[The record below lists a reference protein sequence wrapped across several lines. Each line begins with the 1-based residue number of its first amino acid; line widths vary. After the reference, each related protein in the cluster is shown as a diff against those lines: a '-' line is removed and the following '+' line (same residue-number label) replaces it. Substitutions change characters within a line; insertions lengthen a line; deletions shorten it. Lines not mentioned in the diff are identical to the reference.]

1 MTAIIA
7 NGPVPAKRGR
17 RRGALRAST
26 LIAAGLAAV
35 LAFLL
40 LPAIL
45 LLLASMSSSGSMGGA
60 GALTLDNYI
69 RLFEQGFGRFMLN
82 SLMVCIGATVV
93 GTAISLYAAY
103 AISRLNFPGRRS
115 VIAVI
120 LSGQFFPWI
129 VLVTPLFILFARA
142 ALSNSLVALAA
153 AYAAVMVPF
162 SVYLLLGY
170 LATVP
175 RSLDEAALM
184 DGASRNDIIWRI
196 IVPVTW
202 PGLVATAT
210 YGFLQCWSEYLLALT
225 LLTDESVKTIP
236 LGLYQFFGDDRID
249 WGMVMAGSVAAIVPT
264 LALFLPLQRLL
275 VSGLTAGAVK

>member
-1 MTAIIA
+1 MRQAASLTRA
-7 NGPVPAKRGR
+7 GPTR
-17 RRGALRAST
+17 RRSNPLGASVLVAM
-26 LIAAGLAAV
+26 ALAAV

-40 LPAIL
+40 LPAML
-45 LLLASMSSSGSMGGA
+45 LLVASLGTGGA
-60 GALTLDNYI
+60 LGASGAFTLGNYL
-69 RLFEQGFGRFMLN
+69 RLFESGFSRFMLN
-82 SLMVCIGATVV
+82 SLLVCTGATLA
-93 GTAISLYAAY
+93 GTVISLYAAY

-115 VIAVI
+115 VVAVI

-142 ALSNSLVALAA
+142 ALSNNLVALGA

-175 RSLDEAALM
+175 RSLDEAAIM
-184 DGASRNDIIWRI
+184 DGASRNDIVWRI

-225 LLTDESVKTIP
+225 LLTDASVKTIP

>member
-1 MTAIIA
+1 MTQSTA
-7 NGPVPAKRGR
+7 PARSAEAYR
-17 RRGALRAST
+17 RRNPLTASV
-26 LIAAGLAAV
+26 LIATAVAVV

-40 LPAIL
+40 LPAML
-45 LLLASMSSSGSMGGA
+45 LLVASLSAS
-60 GALTLDNYI
+60 GALGGSGAFTLDNYL
-69 RLFEQGFGRFMLN
+69 RLFESGFSRYMLN
-82 SLMVCIGATVV
+82 SLMVCIGATVA
-93 GTAISLYAAY
+93 GTVISLYAAY

-115 VIAVI
+115 VITII

-129 VLVTPLFILFARA
+129 VLVTPIFILFARA
-142 ALSNSLVALAA
+142 ALSNNLVALGA

-175 RSLDEAALM
+175 RSLDEAAIM
-184 DGASRNDIIWRI
+184 DGASRNDIVWRI

-225 LLTDESVKTIP
+225 LLTETSVKTIP

>member
-1 MTAIIA
+1 MTRSHTFASA
-7 NGPVPAKRGR
+7 GATGR
-17 RRGALRAST
+17 RRRPLGTSALVAT
-26 LIAAGLAAV
+26 ALAAV

-40 LPAIL
+40 LPAML
-45 LLLASMSSSGSMGGA
+45 LLVASLSSG
-60 GALTLDNYI
+60 GALGGTIGFTPRNYL
-69 RLFEQGFGRFMLN
+69 RLFESGFSRFMLN
-82 SLMVCIGATVV
+82 SLLVCTGATVV
-93 GTAISLYAAY
+93 GTVISLYAAY

-115 VIAVI
+115 VVAVI

-129 VLVTPLFILFARA
+129 VLVTPLFLLFARA
-142 ALSNSLVALAA
+142 ALSNSLVALGA

-175 RSLDEAALM
+175 RSLDEAAFM
-184 DGASRNDIIWRI
+184 DGASRNDVVWRI

-225 LLTDESVKTIP
+225 LLTDANVKTIP

>member
-1 MTAIIA
+1 MTRAPSVTRA
-7 NGPVPAKRGR
+7 GATR
-17 RRGALRAST
+17 RRRNPFGASVLVAV
-26 LIAAGLAAV
+26 ALAAV

-40 LPAIL
+40 LPAML
-45 LLLASMSSSGSMGGA
+45 LLVASLSAS
-60 GALTLDNYI
+60 GALGGTGAFTLGNYL
-69 RLFEQGFGRFMLN
+69 RLFESGFSRFMLN
-82 SLMVCIGATVV
+82 SLLVCTGATII
-93 GTAISLYAAY
+93 GTVISLYAAY

-115 VIAVI
+115 VVAVI

-129 VLVTPLFILFARA
+129 VLVTPLFLLFARA

-175 RSLDEAALM
+175 RSLDEAAIM
-184 DGASRNDIIWRI
+184 DGASRNDIVWRI

>member
-1 MTAIIA
+1 MTQSASFSRA
-7 NGPVPAKRGR
+7 GPTMR
-17 RRGALRAST
+17 RRNPLGASVLV
-26 LIAAGLAAV
+26 AAALAAV

-40 LPAIL
+40 LPAML
-45 LLLASMSSSGSMGGA
+45 LLVASLGTGGA
-60 GALTLDNYI
+60 MGASGAFTMGNYL
-69 RLFEQGFGRFMLN
+69 RLLESGFSRFMLN
-82 SLMVCIGATVV
+82 SILVCTGATIV
-93 GTAISLYAAY
+93 GTVISLYAAY

-115 VIAVI
+115 MVAVI

-129 VLVTPLFILFARA
+129 VLVTPLFLLFARA
-142 ALSNSLVALAA
+142 ALSNSLVALGA

-175 RSLDEAALM
+175 RSLDEAAIM
-184 DGASRNDIIWRI
+184 DGASRNDIVWRI

-236 LGLYQFFGDDRID
+236 LGLYQYFGDDRID

>member
-1 MTAIIA
+1 M
-7 NGPVPAKRGR
+7 PPLAK
-17 RRGALRAST
+17 
-26 LIAAGLAAV
+26 
-35 LAFLL
+35 
-40 LPAIL
+40 
-45 LLLASMSSSGSMGGA
+45 
-60 GALTLDNYI
+60 N
-69 RLFEQGFGRFMLN
+69 
-82 SLMVCIGATVV
+82 TVV
-93 GTAISLYAAY
+93 GTVISLYAAY

-142 ALSNSLVALAA
+142 ALSNSLVALGG